1 MRDVIFEATTASL
14 SRITPIVFGDEL
26 FQTRLLRIYWN
37 AYGLRREPAPLV
49 ANLPLVLGR
58 LAQPLRPNAVP
69 HRKIYVVLTVDEAS
83 GGRNCASGH
92 DLGNENNSSAV
103 IAPLFATN
111 VEAEVYLL
119 EIGMKRNWETP
130 KELGVGELEA
140 HKAEVGSSLE

>member
-1 MRDVIFEATTASL
+1 M
-14 SRITPIVFGDEL
+14 
-26 FQTRLLRIYWN
+26 
-37 AYGLRREPAPLV
+37 
-49 ANLPLVLGR
+49 
-58 LAQPLRPNAVP
+58 P

-83 GGRNCASGH
+83 GCRNCASGH